1 MTMSAEVMAQYRE
14 RLNEARLYYDQGIKD
29 GAIEILEELLS
40 KVEGSGL
47 PEWERFE
54 LKSDIQT
61 ALDQMKEAETTEE
74 AVFETPS
81 VEPTFESQ
89 SGEQIFQ
96 YGLALMDGRFYHEAI
111 VEFKRAA
118 AVGYRVL
125 DIWEHCGDCASFL
138 EEWDQAIQYY
148 NLIYNEPDIPA
159 DLRHRI
165 LLKITKCSQTNK
177 QSGMGPSGRDI
188 PGRQTGQDARGGD
201 SPRGF
206 EKEPTP
212 EFIRTLDESSIGGL
226 LGKTIHSWRDAK
238 GRPVTGDGHS
248 YRVLHPLH
256 IGMTSMVFELEEETT
271 GRRLAGQT
279 LAAPFN
285 RSICPRTLGEWVHA
299 QRMTTSAHLIKVLDL
314 AHSDDLFFI
323 VRESL
328 PVSLGDLLGAGRPFP
343 IRLAVF
349 IAHRLLEALGDLHLH
364 KGLDD
369 EVRNIYHLDLRPS
382 RVLLHDR
389 KPVVKIYNAGI
400 WSLLQKANPTDT
412 SVRKLPLPFLAYRA
426 PEQFK
431 TYLARRKPPVFT
443 DIYQFGTIFYEM
455 LTGVPAFKASSY
467 DEYEIQHCEQYPTP
481 PKVWRPEIPDQ
492 LNELIMNCL
501 ACDPMKRWRSATQVA
516 LFLEKPFYHEIQPP
530 KDGSYTEF
538 MVQAKA
544 A

>member
-1 MTMSAEVMAQYRE
+1 MSTEAMGQYRE
-14 RLNEARLYYDQGIKD
+14 RLTEARLYHEQGIKD
-29 GAIEILEELLS
+29 GAIEILEELLTEIQQS
-40 KVEGSGL
+40 EL
-47 PEWERFE
+47 PETERLE
-54 LKSDIQT
+54 LISDIQA
-61 ALDQMKEAETTEE
+61 ALEHMGAMEPVEE
-74 AVFETPS
+74 AVPEESPEEPS
-81 VEPTFESQ
+81 FESQ

-111 VEFKRAA
+111 LEFKRAA

-125 DIWEHCGDCASFL
+125 DIWEQCGDCASLL

-148 NLIYNEPDIPA
+148 NLVYNEPDIPP
-159 DLRHRI
+159 DLKHKI
-165 LLKITKCSQTNK
+165 LLKITKCSQTNRK
-177 QSGMGPSGRDI
+177 SGIRPTARENKGTRPRKEAENSGIGKDFV
-188 PGRQTGQDARGGD
+188 P
-201 SPRGF
+201 
-206 EKEPTP
+206 EPIAP
-212 EFIRTLDESSIGGL
+212 LDESSISGL
-226 LGKTIHSWRDAK
+226 LGSTIQSWRDGK
-238 GRPVTGDGHS
+238 GKSVTGDGHV
-248 YRVLHPLH
+248 YRILHPLH
-256 IGMTSMVFELEEETT
+256 IGLTSMVFELEEENS
-271 GRRLAGQT
+271 GRHFAGQT

-285 RSICPRTLGEWVHA
+285 RSICPKTLGEWVHA
-299 QRMTTSAHLIKVLDL
+299 QRMTTSAHVVKVLDL
-314 AHSDDLFFI
+314 AHLDDLFFI
-323 VRESL
+323 VRENLPISL
-328 PVSLGDLLGAGRPFP
+328 VDLLTSGRPFP

-369 EVRNIYHLDLRPS
+369 EVRNIFHLDLRPS

-389 KPVVKIYNAGI
+389 KPIVKIYNSGL
-400 WSLLQKANPTDT
+400 WSLLQKANPSDT

-455 LTGVPAFKASSY
+455 LTGVPAFSASSY
-467 DEYEIQHCEQYPTP
+467 EEYEIQHCEQYPTP

-501 ACDPMKRWRSATQVA
+501 ECDPMKRWRSATQVA

-530 KDGSYTEF
+530 KDGSYAEF
-538 MVQAKA
+538 MIQAKA

>member
-1 MTMSAEVMAQYRE
+1 MSTENMAQYRE
-14 RLNEARLYYDQGIKD
+14 RLNEARLYYEQGIKD
-29 GAIEILEELLS
+29 GAVEILEELLAEI
-40 KVEGSGL
+40 EGGGL
-47 PEWERFE
+47 PETGRLE
-54 LKSDIQT
+54 LESDIQA
-61 ALDQMKEAETTEE
+61 ALESMRRPESTEE
-74 AVFETPS
+74 ASMETASEEPSFEN
-81 VEPTFESQ
+81 Q

-125 DIWEHCGDCASFL
+125 DIWEHCGDCASVL
-138 EEWDQAIQYY
+138 EDWDQAIHYY
-148 NLIYNEPDIPA
+148 NLVYNEPDISA
-159 DLRHRI
+159 ELRHRI
-165 LLKITKCSQTNK
+165 LLKITKCSQTNRK
-177 QSGMGPSGRDI
+177 TGLRNAGRLPSGNHTDPVPRNADSSHRDTGGEHI
-188 PGRQTGQDARGGD
+188 PSTIA
-201 SPRGF
+201 
-206 EKEPTP
+206 
-212 EFIRTLDESSIGGL
+212 TLDESSIGSL
-226 LGKTIHSWRDAK
+226 LGKTIHSWRDDK
-238 GRPVTGDGHS
+238 GNSVTGDGHT
-248 YRVLHPLH
+248 YRILHPLH
-256 IGMTSMVFELEEETT
+256 IGLTSMVFELEEESS
-271 GRRLAGQT
+271 GRHLAGQM
-279 LAAPFN
+279 LAAPFG
-285 RSICPRTLGEWVHA
+285 RSICPGTLSEWVHA
-299 QRMTTSAHLIKVLDL
+299 QRMTTSAHVVKVLDL
-314 AHSDDLFFI
+314 AHSEDLFFI

-328 PVSLGDLLGAGRPFP
+328 PVSLVDLLSTGRPFP
-343 IRLAVF
+343 LRLAVF

-389 KPVVKIYNAGI
+389 KPIVKIYNAGI
-400 WSLLQKANPTDT
+400 WSLLQKANPAET

-443 DIYQFGTIFYEM
+443 DLYQFGAIFYEM

-467 DEYEIQHCEQYPTP
+467 EEYEIQHCEQYPTP

-501 ACDPMKRWRSATQVA
+501 ECDPMKRWRSATQVA

-530 KDGSYTEF
+530 KDGSYAEF
-538 MVQAKA
+538 MIQAKA